1 MHSLLSKNRGKE
13 TRREDPAHCCEIVG
27 NIFIIYQ
34 GALRNDSILMSDHD
48 HLPQSGNKET
58 QSGDT
63 SLVSQ
68 AVILTF
74 TFFVIEA
81 VGGYLA
87 GSLSLF
93 SDATHMLSDLSA
105 LLLTCGA
112 LRLAQKP
119 PSAQRTFG
127 YHRVET
133 GAAFI
138 NAVLLILTG
147 LWILYE
153 AFRRYS
159 APPVVQVS
167 VMLPV
172 AVMGLIVNLYIAL
185 RLHGSHDL
193 SVKSAYHHVLTDTL
207 SSVAVIAAGVWILVT
222 GDMQIDPVL
231 SALLSVFIIASAF
244 PILRKSGEIILQFAP
259 RDVDLSALVADI
271 ESVPGVQGVHNVH
284 LWSLCSHTNVLDA
297 HIYTCMDRVA
307 DQEIIKREL
316 KRRLEKYRVW
326 HSTLEFECNE
336 CKDCALVL
344 PVKNGEPP
352 G

>member
-1 MHSLLSKNRGKE
+1 M
-13 TRREDPAHCCEIVG
+13 P
-27 NIFIIYQ
+27 
-34 GALRNDSILMSDHD
+34 DHD
-48 HLPQSGNKET
+48 HSPQPGNRET
-58 QSGDT
+58 HGGDT

-105 LLLTCGA
+105 LLLTFGA
-112 LRLAQKP
+112 LRLAQKL
-119 PSAQRTFG
+119 PSEQRTFG

-138 NAVLLILTG
+138 NSVLLIVTG
-147 LWILYE
+147 LWILWE
-153 AFRRYS
+153 AFQRFS
-159 APPVVQVS
+159 APPAVRTS
-167 VMLPV
+167 IMLPV
-172 AVMGLIVNLYIAL
+172 AVMGLVVNLYIAL

-193 SVKSAYHHVLTDTL
+193 SVKSAYLHVLTDTL
-207 SSVAVIAAGVWILVT
+207 SSGAVIGAGVWIMVT
-222 GDMQIDPVL
+222 GDMRIDPIL
-231 SALLSVFIIASAF
+231 SALLSIFIIASAI
-244 PILRKSGEIILQFAP
+244 PLLRESGAIILQFAP

-307 DQEIIKREL
+307 DQEIIKEEI
-316 KRRLEKYRVW
+316 KHRLEKYRVW

-344 PVKNGEPP
+344 PVKNGEITR
-352 G
+352 

>member
-1 MHSLLSKNRGKE
+1 M
-13 TRREDPAHCCEIVG
+13 P
-27 NIFIIYQ
+27 
-34 GALRNDSILMSDHD
+34 DHD
-48 HLPQSGNKET
+48 HAPLPGGTET
-58 QSGDT
+58 HGDDT

-68 AVILTF
+68 AVLLTF
-74 TFFVIEA
+74 IFFVVEA

-105 LLLTCGA
+105 LLLTFGA
-112 LRLAQKP
+112 LRLAQKL
-119 PSAQRTFG
+119 PSEQRTFG

-138 NAVLLILTG
+138 NAVLLIVTG

-153 AFRRYS
+153 AFQRFS
-159 APPVVQVS
+159 APPAVQTS
-167 VMLPV
+167 IMLPV
-172 AVMGLIVNLYIAL
+172 AVMGLVVNLYIAI

-193 SVKSAYHHVLTDTL
+193 SVKSAYLHVLTDTL
-207 SSVAVIAAGVWILVT
+207 SSGAVIAAGIWIMVT
-222 GDMQIDPVL
+222 GDMRIDPVL
-231 SALLSVFIIASAF
+231 SALLSVFIIASAL
-244 PILRKSGEIILQFAP
+244 PILRESGAIILQFAP

-271 ESVPGVQGVHNVH
+271 ESVPGVEGVHNVH

-297 HIYTCMDRVA
+297 HIYTCKDRVA
-307 DQEIIKREL
+307 DQEIIKQEI
-316 KRRLEKYRVW
+316 KHRLGKYHVW

-344 PVKNGEPP
+344 PVKSGEPP